1 MQYIWVLP
9 NGIVFMQLIVV
20 LMYEILGEK
29 NKRDFLKFRSPL
41 LHIPQKQSTRS
52 A

>member
-9 NGIVFMQLIVV
+9 NGIVFMKLIVV

-29 NKRDFLKFRSPL
+29 IKEIFLNL
-41 LHIPQKQSTRS
+41 DYHYI
-52 A
+52 AH